1 MVAHGGKTRRGRSV
15 RPLKGGIIGA
25 IDVGSSKIACLI
37 LKPVPGGTDEQ
48 PKFKVLGIGQQAS
61 RGVRAGNVV
70 DVNAVESAIRAC
82 VEQAEQMSGVT
93 LKDAWISVSCG
104 QPQSRNVH
112 VEVPV
117 SGQDVQEADLDRALA
132 TGRFQMNSKVRD
144 VLHCMPGAYSIDGS
158 RGIRN
163 PVGMIGH
170 SLGVTFRV
178 VSAQGGPLRN
188 LEACIGRCHLGIA
201 GRVVSAYAAGL
212 STLLTDEAE
221 LGATVIDMGGGVTS
235 IAVFVDGGLAY
246 ADQLPVGGNHVTS
259 DIARGLSTS
268 MAQAERLKT
277 LFGSALTGPNDSRD
291 MISVQQIGDDDAGS
305 EASMPRSV
313 LTGIIQ
319 PRIEETLELVRDRL
333 ADAGLASISA
343 RRVVLTGGASQLN
356 GAREIA
362 SRILSKQ
369 VRLGKPVL
377 LAGAPELAM
386 SPSFSVCAGIAS
398 WASQKPHELQNFI
411 EETDASAVAYANSSA
426 SQGIVG
432 IKRWFKENF

>member
-1 MVAHGGKTRRGRSV
+1 MVAHDGKTRRGRGV
-15 RPLKGGIIGA
+15 RSLKGGIIGA
-25 IDVGSSKIACLI
+25 IDVGSSKFACLI
-37 LKPVPGGTDEQ
+37 LKPVPGGTDEL

-70 DVNAVESAIRAC
+70 DVNAVEGAIRAC

-104 QPQSRNVH
+104 QPQSRNVN
-112 VEVPV
+112 VEIPV
-117 SGQDVQEADLDRALA
+117 GGQDVREADLDRALA

-178 VSAQGGPLRN
+178 VSAAGGPLRN

-201 GRVVSAYAAGL
+201 GRVVSSLAAGQ

-221 LGATVIDMGGGVTS
+221 LGATVIDMGGGTTS
-235 IAVFVDGGLAY
+235 IAVFVDGSLAY

-268 MAQAERLKT
+268 MAHAERLKT

-291 MISVQQIGDDDAGS
+291 MISVQQIGEDDAGG

-333 ADAGLASISA
+333 ADAGLSSISA

-369 VRLGKPVL
+369 VRLGKPAN

-426 SQGIVG
+426 SHGIVG
-432 IKRWFKENF
+432 IRRWFKENF